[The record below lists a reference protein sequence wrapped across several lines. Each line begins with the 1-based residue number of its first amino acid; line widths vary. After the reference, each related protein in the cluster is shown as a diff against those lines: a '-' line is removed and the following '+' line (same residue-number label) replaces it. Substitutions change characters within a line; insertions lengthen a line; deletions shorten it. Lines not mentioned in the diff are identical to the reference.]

1 MKNLKCVGIVK
12 FETLKLNSRI
22 IKNLFFESFKLMHL
36 FFLSLFLF
44 SCQNNNLSM
53 SEVENK
59 SERYFYKGEPYTGVL
74 FDKNKDNILIEEFQV
89 EDGFK
94 KGYYKKFN
102 KSGNKLIEL
111 NYNNDNKI
119 EGDFVYY
126 YDTDQY
132 TIDNKEAIK
141 MKGTIING
149 KLTGEFQHNR
159 ETVDRDLIIQKYL
172 LDDKSNIINWESKSF
187 KSNQL
192 LGKYKNGIEELYY
205 KTGGLK
211 SKIKKTNSSLYS
223 SNIKE
228 VSFREIPGK
237 LTGEYITYF
246 ENGNIKEKGNYF
258 NGLKRGEWSEFYEN
272 GQIFKKDFYNENG
285 KLSGPFEYYFED
297 GQTFQ
302 KGNYLNGNL
311 DGWWEEHY
319 KGGIPREIEYKN
331 LYKDGEVIQYTEQ
344 NSEEQYRK
352 IVEEKK

>member
-1 MKNLKCVGIVK
+1 MENLKFVELIK
-12 FETLKLNSRI
+12 FETLKTNTEIINNSILKI
-22 IKNLFFESFKLMHL
+22 IFLLKRCKLMYL
-36 FFLSLFLF
+36 LFLSLIIF
-44 SCQNNNLSM
+44 SCQNNNLSK
-53 SEVENK
+53 SEVDDK
-59 SERYFYKGEPYTGVL
+59 SGRYFYEGDPYSGVI

-187 KSNQL
+187 KSNQI
-192 LGKYKNGIEELYY
+192 LGKYKNGIEEIYY
-205 KTGGLK
+205 KNGGLK
-211 SKIKKTNSSLYS
+211 SKIKRTNSSLYS
-223 SNIKE
+223 TNIKK
-228 VSFREIPGK
+228 VSFMEIPGK
-237 LTGEYITYF
+237 FNGEYITYF

-344 NSEEQYRK
+344 F
-352 IVEEKK
+352 